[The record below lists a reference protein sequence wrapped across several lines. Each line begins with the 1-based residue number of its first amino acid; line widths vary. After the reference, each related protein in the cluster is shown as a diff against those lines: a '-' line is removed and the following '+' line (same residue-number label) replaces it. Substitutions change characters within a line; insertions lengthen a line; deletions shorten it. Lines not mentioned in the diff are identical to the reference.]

1 MANDSL
7 SKFDKFIKIYKIILS
22 ILYLGFTLFVS
33 ITLIYQYFADMKAI
47 NNPDASLQGLG
58 MALFVVIFGI
68 IGSGIGYGV
77 LELISIGGLITV
89 SCSKTVSNKK
99 KEKAFFILSLLV
111 NIITYILLIVFAF
124 ILNNSLQAI
133 INK

>member
-33 ITLIYQYFADMKAI
+33 ITLIYQYLADMKTI

-58 MALFVVIFGI
+58 MALLVVLFGI
-68 IGSGIGYGV
+68 ITSGIGYGI
-77 LELISIGGLITV
+77 LEVISVIGLIAV
-89 SCSKTVSNKK
+89 SNSNTVSNTK
-99 KEKAFFILSLLV
+99 KEKRFFIFAILL
-111 NIITYILLIVFAF
+111 NLLTYIF
-124 ILNNSLQAI
+124 IIALGFMLNNSLQSL
-133 INK
+133 IN

>member
-58 MALFVVIFGI
+58 MALLVVLFGI
-68 IGSGIGYGV
+68 ITSGIGYGI
-77 LELISIGGLITV
+77 LEVISVIGLIAV
-89 SCSKTVSNKK
+89 SNSNTVSNAK
-99 KEKAFFILSLLV
+99 KEKRFFILAILL
-111 NIITYILLIVFAF
+111 NLLTYIF
-124 ILNNSLQAI
+124 IIALGFMLNNSLQSL
-133 INK
+133 IN

>member
-33 ITLIYQYFADMKAI
+33 ITLIYQYLTDMKTI

-58 MALFVVIFGI
+58 MALLVVLFGI
-68 IGSGIGYGV
+68 IVSGIGYGI
-77 LELISIGGLITV
+77 LEVISVIGLIAV
-89 SCSKTVSNKK
+89 SNSNTVSNTK
-99 KEKAFFILSLLV
+99 KEKRFFILAILL
-111 NIITYILLIVFAF
+111 NLLTYIF
-124 ILNNSLQAI
+124 IIALSFMLNNSLQSL
-133 INK
+133 IN